1 MDYDAHPMRRH
12 TLFILIIAA
21 LGVSCS
27 KKKDDG
33 KQAKPAESPP
43 VDKGTPGEVAD
54 ETPPE
59 PNPDKPSSPPAAPAV
74 EVDCEQVFTV
84 DDVAK
89 ACGAKAADWEVK
101 KQPMENGKGATTCLR
116 MAGPKVKRVSSLHFT
131 LNTAP
136 GTPDAAKALLEM
148 SGKAEGAK
156 KVEVGDGGYAIVGK
170 PVMDQT
176 SHALEAIKGALWFKV
191 GYDVGKGEKK
201 PICSDQGLVE
211 LAKTIAGKLP

>member
-1 MDYDAHPMRRH
+1 MDYDAPSMRRH

-21 LGVSCS
+21 LAVSCS

-33 KQAKPAESPP
+33 KQAKPAESTP

-59 PNPDKPSSPPAAPAV
+59 PNPDRPSTPPTTAPV
-74 EVDCEQVFTV
+74 EVDCEKLFTV

-89 ACGAKAADWEVK
+89 ACGAKAAEWEAK
-101 KQPMENGKGATTCLR
+101 KQPMENGKGATTCVR

-131 LNTAP
+131 LNTAA
-136 GTPDAAKALLEM
+136 GSPDGAKALLEM
-148 SGKAEGAK
+148 SGKLDGAK
-156 KVEVGDGGYAIVGK
+156 KVEVGDGGYLIVGK

-201 PICSDQGLVE
+201 PICSDEGLVE
-211 LAKTIAGKLP
+211 LARTLAAKLP